1 MPADYAVFDSIIQKL
16 IEKTSKNR
24 QVPREIYTA
33 QIDATWSHT
42 PQRAAKRKL
51 RLLVSI
57 WDGQK

>member
-33 QIDATWSHT
+33 QIDATLITGPS
-42 PQRAAKRKL
+42 A
-51 RLLVSI
+51 
-57 WDGQK
+57 GG